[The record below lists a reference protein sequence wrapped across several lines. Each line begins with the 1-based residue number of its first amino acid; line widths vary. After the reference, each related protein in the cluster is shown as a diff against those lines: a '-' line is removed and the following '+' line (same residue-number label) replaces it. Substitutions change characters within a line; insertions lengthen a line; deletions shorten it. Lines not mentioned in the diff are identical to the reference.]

1 MDAINNIF
9 PELTSPKKVVI
20 TMHQK
25 PDGDAMGSTLG
36 LYHFLMQFGHSITVI
51 SPTNWAS
58 FLDWMPASKSVLDY
72 EKETKHA
79 DELINQSDWI
89 F

>member
-1 MDAINNIF
+1 MQEIQNLF
-9 PELTSPKKVVI
+9 KQLSTPKKVVI

-36 LYHFLMQFGHSITVI
+36 LYHFLSQFGHEVKVI

-58 FLDWMPASKSVLDY
+58 F
-72 EKETKHA
+72 
-79 DELINQSDWI
+79 I
-89 F
+89 